1 MLMCVCVVAW
11 VCMGVCVCARVHA
24 CVCESVIPRP
34 YFTRL
39 LLYLK
44 RERKKICE
52 KKRERDN
59 ELGNKRYTFVLH
71 NKSKLQTEKRFGLTN
86 LFLATLTIGNSS
98 IVKTSQIS
106 FR

>member
-11 VCMGVCVCARVHA
+11 VCMGAFVCVGVRACVCA
-24 CVCESVIPRP
+24 SVMPRP